1 MYGYFYNYVQC
12 ILLCIYI
19 YTYFFFLLFAVLS
32 PRSDISS
39 SKLTYRVVAEIGD
52 GILKRSPCWVSAKNG
67 YLALVCTWLCVPKVD
82 IVGFPLLALFL
93 VCEVPVGLF
102 KKGHHTTCYDW
113 RGGGY
118 AGSRHV
124 GFLSIASGIC
134 SFGSN
139 FTSLACFKHHLNK
152 FNIPSYSI
160 QGTNIFP
167 KNGILKMIFPFPK
180 VGYVNSLEGIPSIW
194 KDATPTPFPWQDSM
208 KSGQSRTSRATGN
221 SRPGAATGTSKG
233 PTVVGET

>member
-1 MYGYFYNYVQC
+1 MERKGKVFFFENYGIEPEPDVYVFFFGICILMISLIYGYLYNYVQC

-19 YTYFFFLLFAVLS
+19 YIFFFLLFAVLS

-102 KKGHHTTCYDW
+102 KKGHHTTCYD
-113 RGGGY
+113 
-118 AGSRHV
+118 
-124 GFLSIASGIC
+124 
-134 SFGSN
+134 
-139 FTSLACFKHHLNK
+139 
-152 FNIPSYSI
+152 
-160 QGTNIFP
+160 
-167 KNGILKMIFPFPK
+167 
-180 VGYVNSLEGIPSIW
+180 
-194 KDATPTPFPWQDSM
+194 
-208 KSGQSRTSRATGN
+208 
-221 SRPGAATGTSKG
+221 
-233 PTVVGET
+233 